1 MFVRTFIEQ
10 PDNKFFLSA
19 ARGAKP
25 RSAGYPTPQKKLIK
39 PRTDSMR
46 IRSQKDSRR
55 IAEGWQK
62 NSRRTSLMIYP
73 FNIPLLSEYH
83 PFAIRLW
90 SLEGKFFKEE
100 FDKSY
105 RWFMS
110 WFVVSWWIKTFCPH
124 ANRLLYPFTV
134 PSSCYPFAIR
144 YESKRFSCFTFFSCY
159 FLTKNGKSAET
170 TPKKAKSFRKKRE
183 ESLKFCSPSFLTLA
197 KSIQFSYFLVKI

>member
-1 MFVRTFIEQ
+1 MTLILRKVRFMFVRTFIEQ

-73 FNIPLLSEYH
+73 FNIRLPPLCY
-83 PFAIRLW
+83 PNTIRLLFVCDHW
-90 SLEGKFFKEE
+90 KE
-100 FDKSY
+100 
-105 RWFMS
+105 
-110 WFVVSWWIKTFCPH
+110 
-124 ANRLLYPFTV
+124 N
-134 PSSCYPFAIR
+134 SSR
-144 YESKRFSCFTFFSCY
+144 KNS
-159 FLTKNGKSAET
+159 TKVIDGLCRDL
-170 TPKKAKSFRKKRE
+170 SFHDE
-183 ESLKFCSPSFLTLA
+183 
-197 KSIQFSYFLVKI
+197 